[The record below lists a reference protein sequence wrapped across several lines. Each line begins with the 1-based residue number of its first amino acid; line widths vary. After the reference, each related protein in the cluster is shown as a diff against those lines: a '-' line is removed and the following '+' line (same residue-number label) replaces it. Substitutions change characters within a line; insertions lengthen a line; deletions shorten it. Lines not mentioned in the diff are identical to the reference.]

1 MIDPIFEIIGLS
13 AAFLT
18 TSAFIPQ
25 VYKIYKEKNADG
37 ISLTMYVILFIGVLL
52 WLIYGILIGSLSI
65 IIANRDGN
73 NYLETWVPYCL
84 LVLERDRLREPLEGD
99 RRRGFG
105 FRRRLRGLEDEVA
118 VVVRRVEA
126 ARRRRQRVVL
136 VR

>member
-1 MIDPIFEIIGLS
+1 MIDPMFEIIGLL

-65 IIANRDGN
+65 IIANGITAFLQLSIIIFKLKN
-73 NYLETWVPYCL
+73 
-84 LVLERDRLREPLEGD
+84 
-99 RRRGFG
+99 
-105 FRRRLRGLEDEVA
+105 
-118 VVVRRVEA
+118 
-126 ARRRRQRVVL
+126 
-136 VR
+136 